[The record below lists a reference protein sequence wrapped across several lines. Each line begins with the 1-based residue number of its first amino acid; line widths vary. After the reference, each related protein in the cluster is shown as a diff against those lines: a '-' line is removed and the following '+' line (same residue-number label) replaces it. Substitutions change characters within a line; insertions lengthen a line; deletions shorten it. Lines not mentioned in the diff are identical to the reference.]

1 MTSVS
6 LSWMGPLP
14 GGPLSRRHAPAA
26 TLPGAG
32 RHNRVSWAGITLP
45 SPARPGPRGGPGA
58 SEPVRLGPGRG
69 AAGGH
74 GGAAQLA
81 LDTSWLEDPAPL
93 CQAWTLTPAHLRALL
108 HPAVSRVKRSV

>member
-1 MTSVS
+1 MTSGS
-6 LSWMGPLP
+6 LPGMGPLS

-45 SPARPGPRGGPGA
+45 SPARPGLEGGPGA

-69 AAGGH
+69 ACLGH
-74 GGAAQLA
+74 
-81 LDTSWLEDPAPL
+81 SWPEDPAPL
-93 CQAWTLTPAHLRALL
+93 
-108 HPAVSRVKRSV
+108 